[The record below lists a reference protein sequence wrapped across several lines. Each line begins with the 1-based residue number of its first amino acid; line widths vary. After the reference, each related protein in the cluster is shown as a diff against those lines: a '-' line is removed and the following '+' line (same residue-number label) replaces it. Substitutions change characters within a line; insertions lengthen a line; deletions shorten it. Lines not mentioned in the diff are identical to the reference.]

1 MKQSQG
7 VEEMEKYYNV
17 HDIVTFKIMGNVSL
31 LDRLLSWDAELRGFE
46 SSKIA
51 KPDFT
56 VYFGKFTPHNQDC
69 YYLDGRYYI
78 KENYLYCK
86 DSHRYIKW
94 ELEMS
99 GFEQGNMEVHL
110 NCNLPGKMFASDLI
124 INHLIWL
131 KLNGK
136 GYPIVHGSSV
146 SKDGNAHIFAGQGA
160 AGKSTIALNLT
171 ERGFK
176 LLGDHF
182 VILNNGYVM
191 SFPSPLHIMGFNLS
205 SSVKENMG
213 VKHKVFFYLNKLLYK
228 LLGRGTATKI
238 NVKDIFPN
246 SLEDKAKLQSIFLLI
261 PKEKIKAER
270 MGREDLINHLVI
282 NQKLES
288 LPSFIKYMVEYS
300 YLFPQSNMATY
311 WEHYEENLRRAIPPG
326 IEIYKLEVPKRY
338 DAETLN
344 GILQKVE
351 VL

>member
-1 MKQSQG
+1 
-7 VEEMEKYYNV
+7 MEKYYNI
-17 HDIVTFKIMGNVSL
+17 HDIVTFKIMGNVGL

-46 SSKIA
+46 STKIT

-56 VYFGKFTPHNQDC
+56 VYFGKFTPNNQDC
-69 YYLDGRYYI
+69 YFLDEKYYI
-78 KENYLYCK
+78 KEDYLYCK
-86 DSHRYIKW
+86 DSYRYLKW

-99 GFEQGNMEVHL
+99 GFERGNMEVRL
-110 NCNLPGKMFASDLI
+110 NCNLPGKVFASDLI

-131 KLNGK
+131 KLNEK
-136 GYPIVHGSSV
+136 GYPIAHGSSV
-146 SKDGNAHIFAGQGA
+146 SKDGKAYIFAGQGA
-160 AGKSTIALNLT
+160 SGKSSIALNLL
-171 ERGFK
+171 ESGFK

-182 VILNNGYVM
+182 VILNNGYAM
-191 SFPSPLHIMGFNLS
+191 SFPSPLHIMGFNVTP
-205 SSVKENMG
+205 SVKENMSS
-213 VKHKVFFYLNKLLYK
+213 KHKVFFYSNALLYK
-228 LLGRGTATKI
+228 LAGRGTATKI
-238 NVKDIFPN
+238 NVKSIFPS
-246 SLEDKAKLQSIFLLI
+246 SLEDKAKLHSMFLLI
-261 PKEKIKAER
+261 PKEKIKSER
-270 MGREDLINHLVI
+270 MGRDDMIKHLVM

-326 IEIYKLEVPKRY
+326 IEIYKLEVPKKY

>member
-1 MKQSQG
+1 
-7 VEEMEKYYNV
+7 MEKYYNV
-17 HDIVTFKIMGNVSL
+17 HDIVTFKIIENIGL
-31 LDRLLSWDAELRGFE
+31 LGRLLGGDSELRDFE
-46 SSKIA
+46 SIRMV

-69 YYLDGRYYI
+69 YFIDEKYYI

-86 DSHRYIKW
+86 DSYRHVKW

-99 GFEQGNMEVHL
+99 GFERGNMVVCL

-131 KLNGK
+131 KLNEK
-136 GYPIVHGSSV
+136 GYPIIHGSGV
-146 SKDGNAHIFAGQGA
+146 SKDGKAYVFAGQGA
-160 AGKSTIALNLT
+160 SGKSSIALNLI

-191 SFPSPLHIMGFNLS
+191 SYPSPLHIMSFNIIPP
-205 SSVKENMG
+205 VKENMSL
-213 VKHKVFFYLNKLLYK
+213 KHKVFFYSNELLFKLA
-228 LLGRGTATKI
+228 GRGTATKI
-238 NVKDIFPN
+238 NVKGIFP
-246 SLEDKAKLQSIFLLI
+246 SLLEDKAKLHSIFLLL
-261 PKEKIKAER
+261 PKEKFRVER
-270 MGREDLINHLVI
+270 MRREDLISHLVM

-311 WEHYEENLRRAIPPG
+311 WKRYEENLRRALSPE
-326 IEIYKLEVPKRY
+326 IEIFKLEVPRRY
-338 DAETLN
+338 DAKTLN
-344 GILQKVE
+344 EILQKAE
-351 VL
+351 ISK